1 MRRLVAMTLLFAA
14 CGGEKRAPQDSA
26 VATPEPAPL
35 PTGKATVPSPTP
47 DTERVSSPTRSS
59 PELTSVEGRLAMV
72 GPDPMSYLAIVAS
85 EGRQTR
91 IEGPL
96 EPQMRGAAGT
106 HVWAEGKRSATG
118 FVPRAFEVRR
128 ADEQIVD
135 DGIVVVSG
143 GAVRIRMRSGAIRE
157 VPNPP
162 TAMRE
167 MAGARI
173 WVTKPVAGQAPTY
186 GVIVPAPK

>member
-1 MRRLVAMTLLFAA
+1 MKRFVAMTLLFAA

-26 VATPEPAPL
+26 ATTPAPAPS
-35 PTGKATVPSPTP
+35 PTANAPISSPTP
-47 DTERVSSPTRSS
+47 DTEGVKVTPKHS
-59 PELTSVEGRLAMV
+59 PELASVEGRLAMV
-72 GPDPMSYLAIVAS
+72 GPDPMSYLAIIAP
-85 EGRQTR
+85 GNRQTR

-96 EPQMRGAAGT
+96 EPEMRGSAGT
-106 HVWAEGKRSATG
+106 YIWAEGKRSATG
-118 FVPRAFEVRR
+118 FVPRVFEVRR
-128 ADEQIVD
+128 AAEQVVD

-143 GAVRIRMRSGAIRE
+143 GAVSIRMRSGAIRE

-186 GVIVPAPK
+186 GVIMRAPR